1 MRSSVASC
9 LLSQCTMRVPW
20 LCFTSLLIGCATEIG
35 IDSAQKDDIDAY
47 IAALPYL
54 PVEPAQVT
62 QGATSQAQRDGDY
75 QCVTENLKETRQ
87 YDRIVAYAANSDSL
101 WAGALV
107 GADSV
112 LSGLF
117 TQMVLP
123 RQPVT
128 ISVSLE
134 NLGGTKQATIAD
146 PSLSSYREALSGIL
160 DAEITGSTAAN
171 LYSEIEEVHSQQ
183 QLDMALGV
191 QASWGLG
198 VASLKSS
205 FNFSNEQTRSRY
217 LVKYTQAYYTV
228 DLDAPSTPSAMLDPN
243 VTLAEVKQHM
253 DETRPPVYVSSI
265 TYGRMVLFTFESEYS
280 AEEMGA
286 ALEFAYSGGY
296 DVSGQ
301 VSVTYKDIL
310 SKSKITAFILGGNAM
325 TAVQTI
331 DSYEKLIEFIKS
343 GGNYSRESPG
353 APIAYKLN
361 YLKDNSPARMSLT
374 TDYEVKQC
382 TRVSQKIR
390 VVLNSIFV
398 DDDGGDAGGG
408 DLELYGNVTAQGSD
422 TVSLFS
428 KGSSNY
434 VVIREGS
441 FFGQPIA
448 ESILNVVPQPGQLIN
463 LRANLTDEDDFSS
476 DDTICSETVGV
487 PFETGWRRDVTVNCT
502 GSDSRVRVVFSL
514 SPI

>member
-1 MRSSVASC
+1 VSANGERLALAPRIMRLPHWLSIALLGGCSVDLGAELPPQGDS
-9 LLSQCTMRVPW
+9 
-20 LCFTSLLIGCATEIG
+20 
-35 IDSAQKDDIDAY
+35 IDQY
-47 IAALPYL
+47 IASLPYL
-54 PVEPAQVT
+54 PVDPPQVV
-62 QGATSQAQRDGDY
+62 QGAASAAARDGDY
-75 QCVTENLKETRQ
+75 QCTTENLKETRQ

-101 WAGALV
+101 WPGALV

-117 TQMVLP
+117 TQIVLP
-123 RQPVT
+123 RQPLT

-134 NLGGTKQATIAD
+134 NLGGTKQATIVD
-146 PSLSSYREALSGIL
+146 PTLSSYRDALASIV
-160 DAEITGSTAAN
+160 DAEITGSTPAN
-171 LYSEIEEVHSQQ
+171 LYSEIEQVHSQQ
-183 QLDMALGV
+183 QLDMALGI

-205 FNFSNEQTRSRY
+205 FNFSDTQIRSRY

-228 DLDAPSTPSAMLDPN
+228 DLDVPVAPSAMLDPL
-243 VTLAEVKQHM
+243 VTLADVQQDM
-253 DETRPPVYVSSI
+253 DAQRPPVYVSSV

-280 AEEMGA
+280 AEEMSA
-286 ALEFAYSGGY
+286 ALEFAYSGGF

-331 DSYEKLIEFIKS
+331 DSYDKLLEFIKT

-374 TDYEVKQC
+374 TDYELKTC

-390 VVLNSIFV
+390 VVLNSMFV
-398 DDDGGDAGGG
+398 DSAGGDAGS
-408 DLELYGNVTAQGSD
+408 DLELYGNVTVEGSD
-422 TVSLFS
+422 AVVLLN

-434 VVIREGS
+434 VVIREGNM
-441 FFGQPIA
+441 FGQPIA
-448 ESILNVVPQPGQLIN
+448 DGILNVVPQAGQAIRF
-463 LRANLTDEDDFSS
+463 RANLKDEDDFSP
-476 DDTICSETVGV
+476 DDTICGEVV
-487 PFETGWRRDVTVNCT
+487 PAPFESGWRRDVTVTCT
-502 GSDSRVRVVFSL
+502 GDDARVRLTFSL